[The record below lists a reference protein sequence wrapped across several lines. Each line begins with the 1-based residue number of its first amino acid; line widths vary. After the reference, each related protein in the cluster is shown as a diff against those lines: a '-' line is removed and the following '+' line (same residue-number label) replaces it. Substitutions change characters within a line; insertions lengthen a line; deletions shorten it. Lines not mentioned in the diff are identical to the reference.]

1 MRVLSGADPLAG
13 EAGEGVGKRGREG
26 ERGGFARAERMRKV
40 RSTIMDHRRRAE
52 LVEIAITGELT
63 QNEQDICEKLLD
75 VPPGGRCLLYFNSPG
90 GSSYTGLAL
99 MSLLLFR
106 GLHAT
111 GVVMGEC
118 SSAALWPFAACR
130 RRLVTPHSVLL
141 FHPIRWESAERVGL
155 AEAAEW
161 ARHFGELEADMDRVL
176 VELFGGPPERIL
188 GWIQAH
194 RHVSGRELAEAG
206 LAELV
211 ELSTLPVFLRD
222 GAVVAAARRG
232 NSSRPRRQRAN
243 LP

>member
-1 MRVLSGADPLAG
+1 
-13 EAGEGVGKRGREG
+13 
-26 ERGGFARAERMRKV
+26 
-40 RSTIMDHRRRAE
+40 MDRRRRTE
-52 LVEIAITGELT
+52 LVEIAVTGELT
-63 QNEQDICEKLLD
+63 QSEQEICQRLLD
-75 VPPGGRCLLYFNSPG
+75 VPPGGACVLYFNSPG

-106 GLHAT
+106 DLNAT
-111 GVVMGEC
+111 AVVTGEC

-161 ARHFGELEADMDRVL
+161 ARHFGELEADMDRLL
-176 VELFGGPPERIL
+176 VELLGGPPETIY

-194 RHVSGRELAEAG
+194 RHVSGRELAQAG

-211 ELSTLPVFLRD
+211 ELATLPLFGPD
-222 GAVVAAARRG
+222 TVVSPSRRT
-232 NSSRPRRQRAN
+232 NSSSRARRQRAG

>member
-1 MRVLSGADPLAG
+1 
-13 EAGEGVGKRGREG
+13 
-26 ERGGFARAERMRKV
+26 
-40 RSTIMDHRRRAE
+40 MDRRRRTE

-63 QNEQDICEKLLD
+63 QNEPEICQRLLE
-75 VPPGGRCLLYFNSPG
+75 VPPGGSCLLYFNSPG

-106 GLHAT
+106 GLQAT
-111 GVVMGEC
+111 AVVTGEC

-161 ARHFGELEADMDRVL
+161 ARHFGELESDMDRLL
-176 VELFGGPPERIL
+176 VKLLGGSAETIF

-194 RHVSGRELAEAG
+194 RHVSGRELAQAG

-211 ELSTLPVFLRD
+211 ELTTLPLLVTEETL
-222 GAVVAAARRG
+222 VPSARRG
-232 NSSRPRRQRAN
+232 NLGNRARRQRAR

>member
-1 MRVLSGADPLAG
+1 
-13 EAGEGVGKRGREG
+13 
-26 ERGGFARAERMRKV
+26 
-40 RSTIMDHRRRAE
+40 MDRRRTE
-52 LVEIAITGELT
+52 LVEIAVTGELT
-63 QNEQDICEKLLD
+63 QNEQEICQKLLE
-75 VPPGGRCLLYFNSPG
+75 VPPGGACVLYFNSPG

-106 GLHAT
+106 GLQAT
-111 GVVMGEC
+111 AVVMGEC

-130 RRLVTPHSVLL
+130 RRLVTAHSVLL

-176 VELFGGPPERIL
+176 VELLGGPPETIL

-206 LAELV
+206 LAELI
-211 ELSTLPVFLRD
+211 ELSTLPLFLQD
-222 GAVVAAARRG
+222 GAMLSGRRRNHSTARARR
-232 NSSRPRRQRAN
+232 QQAN
-243 LP
+243 VP